1 MKNRN
6 STVQPNSRSKGIA
19 KPMLAAVRQRY
30 KDLFTFKTKEEELE
44 HKAQMI
50 SYRFLS
56 EVENEC
62 DKRKISRAEL
72 AEMVGTSR
80 SYITQLFRGSKRV
93 NMDVLAKFE
102 DVLGITFQIKGK

>member
-1 MKNRN
+1 
-6 STVQPNSRSKGIA
+6 
-19 KPMLAAVRQRY
+19 MLAAVQQEY
-30 KDLFTFKTKEEELE
+30 KDLFKFDSKEDELE
-44 HKAQMI
+44 HKAQML

-56 EVENEC
+56 EVEKEC

-93 NMDVLAKFE
+93 NMGVLAKFE
-102 DVLGITFQIKGK
+102 YALNITFNIKAK

>member
-1 MKNRN
+1 MQ
-6 STVQPNSRSKGIA
+6 TVETTTVSPHGSNT
-19 KPMLAAVRQRY
+19 MLAAVRQDFE
-30 KDLFTFKTKEEELE
+30 DLFKFDSKEDELQ
-44 HKAQMI
+44 HKAQML

-56 EVENEC
+56 EVEKQC

-102 DVLGITFQIKGK
+102 DVLGITF

>member
-1 MKNRN
+1 MQNDEIKNVSPHGSN
-6 STVQPNSRSKGIA
+6 T
-19 KPMLAAVRQRY
+19 MLAAVRKRY

-56 EVENEC
+56 EVEKEC

-102 DVLGITFQIKGK
+102 DVLGITFQIRGT